1 MNKKGFKLMRFGF
14 VLVILGV
21 MLCILSRD
29 YFLSLK
35 EPVDIYQLYP
45 EEILPGLHVQT
56 DIDMIWDYLYTETT
70 THTTYGIKTS
80 EEESARGYV
89 IPLCYV
95 DDDGYV
101 QVDKFMGMKISRKA
115 DYDTLEKIMDDT
127 YAWWFEDDDSVDYTV
142 YPIEG
147 KIVKMGSDEKELME
161 EYLTDYLGLSQSEA
175 EEYMHPYMLV
185 PIYPKTDGVM
195 LIVGAIIAVVGL
207 LIIILCAVQA
217 NKMKNANNMS
227 FQIKTNDP
235 NVVAVDSMNT
245 SYNPESAASQSNL
258 YGQSTYAGMSGGSN
272 TAAPVSPDYNAAS
285 QSDLYGQST
294 YAGGAAGSLYGA
306 QPTTGQS
313 LYGAQPTAEQS
324 LYGAQPTTGQSLYGA
339 QPATGQS
346 LYGSQPLTNQNLY
359 ESNSNAAAP
368 VSPDFNPGAYGNSES
383 ADTAYNNQPADLFG
397 TGSFD
402 TPSSD
407 YYSQAPYD
415 TPMDVFHPGNT
426 DNP

>member
-1 MNKKGFKLMRFGF
+1 MKKKRFNTVRFGL

-21 MLCILSRD
+21 MLCIVSRD

-45 EEILPGLHVQT
+45 EEIEPGLHVQT

-95 DDDGYV
+95 DDEGYV

-127 YAWWFEDDDSVDYTV
+127 YAWWFEDDSNLDYTV

-175 EEYMHPYMLV
+175 EEYMLAYMLV
-185 PIYPKTDGVM
+185 PIYPKTDGIM
-195 LIVGAIIAVVGL
+195 LIVGAIIAVIGL
-207 LIIILCAVQA
+207 LILILYAVKV
-217 NKMKNANNMS
+217 NKMKNADNMS

-235 NVVAVDSMNT
+235 NVIPTSNMNDAFT
-245 SYNPESAASQSNL
+245 PGNTASQTDL
-258 YGQSTYAGMSGGSN
+258 YGQSTYLAQPSAGSN
-272 TAAPVSPDYNAAS
+272 VAAPVSPNYNAAS
-285 QSDLYGQST
+285 QSDLYGQSI
-294 YAGGAAGSLYGA
+294 YGSQPSAGSNAAAPVSPGA
-306 QPTTGQS
+306 QP
-313 LYGAQPTAEQS
+313 A
-324 LYGAQPTTGQSLYGA
+324 TGQSLYGA

-346 LYGSQPLTNQNLY
+346 LYGSQTSANQNLY
-359 ESNSNAAAP
+359 DNSNAAAP
-368 VSPDFNPGAYGNSES
+368 VSPDYNAGAYGNSGVG
-383 ADTAYNNQPADLFG
+383 DIAYNNQPTDMFG
-397 TGSFD
+397 AGSFD
-402 TPSSD
+402 TQSSD

-415 TPMDVFHPGNT
+415 TPMDVFNPNNT

>member
-1 MNKKGFKLMRFGF
+1 MKKKRFNPVRFGL

-21 MLCILSRD
+21 MLCIVSRD

-45 EEILPGLHVQT
+45 EEIEPGLHVQT

-95 DDDGYV
+95 DDEGYV

-127 YAWWFEDDDSVDYTV
+127 YAWWFEDDSNLDYTV

-175 EEYMHPYMLV
+175 EEYMLAYMLV
-185 PIYPKTDGVM
+185 PIYPKTDGIM
-195 LIVGAIIAVVGL
+195 LIVGAIIAVIGL
-207 LIIILCAVQA
+207 LILILYAVKV
-217 NKMKNANNMS
+217 NKMKNADNMS

-235 NVVAVDSMNT
+235 NVIPTSNMNDAFT
-245 SYNPESAASQSNL
+245 PGNTASQ
-258 YGQSTYAGMSGGSN
+258 T
-272 TAAPVSPDYNAAS
+272 
-285 QSDLYGQST
+285 DLYGQST
-294 YAGGAAGSLYGA
+294 YGSQPSAGSNAAAPVSPGA
-306 QPTTGQS
+306 QP
-313 LYGAQPTAEQS
+313 A
-324 LYGAQPTTGQSLYGA
+324 TGQSLYGA

-346 LYGSQPLTNQNLY
+346 LYGSQTSANQNLY
-359 ESNSNAAAP
+359 DNSNAAAP
-368 VSPDFNPGAYGNSES
+368 VSPDYNAGAYGNSGVG
-383 ADTAYNNQPADLFG
+383 DIAYNNQPTDMFG
-397 TGSFD
+397 AGSFD
-402 TPSSD
+402 TQSND
-407 YYSQAPYD
+407 YYSQSPYD
-415 TPMDVFHPGNT
+415 TPMDVFNPNNT